1 MGKRKKVENVFPGYV
16 RVGLANRPK
25 LTEFIK
31 AAQGNRTL
39 TQFANECGFSVPT
52 LGRAIN
58 EYEKPV
64 SEELISKIFEKADPQ
79 ITFTLND
86 LLEVYGM
93 KFLDSSEVAI
103 DVKKQIAGTDNNSSL
118 EIKKLSEE
126 KRKIYE
132 REIENI
138 CRLTIQD
145 ALLANGY
152 SIFKLEQNQKIG
164 SRDWD
169 LIINTNAFE
178 EDGIKKWYIEIKSGV
193 EVDRFLEELFS
204 SLYLYSDSEEKNKIS
219 LVIVDP
225 KAFYVIRNEYEDVEI
240 VDDVSVIL
248 VDRMKFKISGEFYFK
263 KKGETSRKQSKLS

>member
-16 RVGLANRPK
+16 RVGLPNRPK